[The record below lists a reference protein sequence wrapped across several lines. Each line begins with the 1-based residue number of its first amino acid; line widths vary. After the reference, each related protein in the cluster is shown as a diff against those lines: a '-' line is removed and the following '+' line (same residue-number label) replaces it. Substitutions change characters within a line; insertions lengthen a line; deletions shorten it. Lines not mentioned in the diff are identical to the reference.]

1 VAATASGRDPI
12 AAGATDSRADS
23 AGTPADAVADLLAE
37 ALRTRGGAARQR
49 LADMLHQLGAI
60 DRAVYAAVAS
70 VPAPALDRAMR
81 QLSRS
86 ADRSRLWL
94 GIAGALALTGP
105 AGRRSASRGVLA
117 IAVTSALVNLG
128 VKTLSGRRRPDR
140 SGVGVPGARQV
151 RMPTSS
157 SFPSGHSASAFAF
170 ATAISRDSPWLAV
183 AIQFLAGS
191 VAYSRVHTG
200 VHYPG
205 DTVAGALIGA
215 GAGQAVSSVFD
226 RALARRALPRR
237 P

>member
-37 ALRTRGGAARQR
+37 ALRTRGGAARQH

-140 SGVGVPGARQV
+140 SGAGIPGARQV

-170 ATAISRDSPWLAV
+170 ATAISRDSPWL
-183 AIQFLAGS
+183 FLAGS

-205 DTVAGALIGA
+205 DAVAGALIGA

-226 RALARRALPRR
+226 RAVARRALPRR